1 MRRITAITTMAAVAA
16 FAALLTGCQGFGNVG
31 DDYEMAS
38 VPAGMRLQVSLDSR
52 LDSGEN
58 QTGDTFTM
66 TVTEAVMV
74 DGRELI
80 PQGATV
86 HGVLTEVESAKRP
99 QKGGKLVL
107 QAEEITLNG
116 TTVPIQA
123 RITSLKGQGS
133 LKEDL
138 KEIGIG
144 AGVGAA
150 VGAIIKG
157 GKGALAGLAIGG
169 VGTFLSTKGE
179 QVELPAETPLAV
191 ELTEEI
197 SVPVLPA

>member
-1 MRRITAITTMAAVAA
+1 MRRITAIATL
-16 FAALLTGCQGFGNVG
+16 AALTAFTTLLSGCQGFGNAG
-31 DDYEMAS
+31 DDFETAA

-66 TVTEAVMV
+66 SVTEPVIV

-80 PQGATV
+80 PRGATV
-86 HGVLTEVESAKRP
+86 HGVLIDVESAKRP

-107 QAEEITLNG
+107 QAQEITLRG

-123 RITSLKGQGS
+123 KITALKGEGS

-179 QVELPAETPLAV
+179 QVELPAETPLVV
-191 ELTEEI
+191 ELTEEV
-197 SVPVLPA
+197 SVPVLPS